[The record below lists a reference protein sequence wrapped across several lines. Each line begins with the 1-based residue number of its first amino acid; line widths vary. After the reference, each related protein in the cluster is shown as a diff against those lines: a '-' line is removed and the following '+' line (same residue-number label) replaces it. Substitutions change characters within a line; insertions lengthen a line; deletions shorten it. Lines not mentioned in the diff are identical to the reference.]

1 MSERSI
7 HLYHGDDGNDYR
19 VLINSWVAS
28 YTSNPFGFAADD
40 STKPALPRYIK
51 KRYITLQNAA
61 SGRHRKVAIG
71 NITGTAWTTLSTSF
85 TLPNIDGTSSVY
97 ISNGRVGEKTRG
109 VI

>member
-28 YTSNPFGFAADD
+28 YTSNPFGYSADD
-40 STKPALPRYIK
+40 PSKQALPRYIK
-51 KRYITLQNAA
+51 KRYVTLKDAV
-61 SGRHRKVAIG
+61 SGRHRKVAC
-71 NITGTAWTTLSTSF
+71 GTVGCSAYATLSTSF
-85 TLPNIDGTSSVY
+85 TLPNIDGTSSSY
-97 ISNGRVGEKTRG
+97 TSDGRVGEKTRG